1 MNRAEINNSSEQ
13 LLIKIIKWRKPIMIA
28 SISAFIISTA
38 VAFLL
43 APQYKSVA
51 TIFPTRSFS
60 VSKLL
65 IEQNIGNQEDYMQ
78 IGDEDDAEKLLQI
91 LNSDQLKKL
100 IAEKFNLWQNWKIE
114 KNSYAEHYLKLKW
127 DNMVRYKRTD
137 FNSIKVEVYDYTAN
151 GAAEIANSI
160 TDLVDSIKNS
170 MTHDVASKAFNV
182 IKTEYEN
189 TISRMN
195 ELEDSLQTLR
205 QFGILDY
212 KNDVESYTRSYARA
226 LEKGNNSAAKVLE
239 EKLNVLKKYGGAYN
253 QISENLRK
261 YRFKFPVIK
270 AKYDEAQV
278 NLTQSLPFKFVVDKA
293 TPNEYKARPVRW
305 LIILISTASAFLL
318 TVVILAMGEKY
329 KSIVH
334 TLNNQ

>member
-1 MNRAEINNSSEQ
+1 MNQIDINNSSEQ

-28 SISAFIISTA
+28 SIAAFIISTT

-91 LNSDQLKKL
+91 LNSDQLKNVV
-100 IAEKFNLWQNWKIE
+100 AEKFNLWQRWKIE
-114 KNSYAEHYLKLKW
+114 KDKYAEHFLKLKW

-137 FNSIKVEVYDYTAN
+137 FNSIKIEVYDYTAN
-151 GAAEIANSI
+151 GAAEVANYI
-160 TDLVDSIKNS
+160 TDVVDLIKES
-170 MTHDVASKAFNV
+170 MTKEVATQAYNV
-182 IKTEYEN
+182 VKEEYEN
-189 TISRMN
+189 TIARMN
-195 ELEDSLQTLR
+195 ELEDSLQILR

-212 KNDVESYTRSYARA
+212 KNDVEAYTKSYAKA
-226 LEKGNNSAAKVLE
+226 LEKGNNNGSKALE

-278 NLTQSLPFKFVVDKA
+278 NLNKSLPFKFVVDKA

-318 TVVILAMGEKY
+318 TIIVLSMGEKY
-329 KSIVH
+329 KSVI
-334 TLNNQ
+334 TKLNN

>member
-1 MNRAEINNSSEQ
+1 
-13 LLIKIIKWRKPIMIA
+13 MIA
-28 SISAFIISTA
+28 SIAAFIISTT

-91 LNSDQLKKL
+91 LNSDQLKNVV
-100 IAEKFNLWQNWKIE
+100 AEKFNLWQRWKIE
-114 KNSYAEHYLKLKW
+114 KDKYAEHFLKLKW

-137 FNSIKVEVYDYTAN
+137 FNSIKIEVYDYTAN
-151 GAAEIANSI
+151 GAAEVANYI
-160 TDLVDSIKNS
+160 TDVVDLIKES
-170 MTHDVASKAFNV
+170 MTKEVATQAYNV
-182 IKTEYEN
+182 VKEEYEN
-189 TISRMN
+189 TIARMN
-195 ELEDSLQTLR
+195 ELEDSLQILR

-212 KNDVESYTRSYARA
+212 KNDVEAYTKSYAKA
-226 LEKGNNSAAKVLE
+226 LEKGNNNGSKALE

-278 NLTQSLPFKFVVDKA
+278 NLNKSLPFKFVVDKA

-318 TVVILAMGEKY
+318 TIIVLSMGEKY
-329 KSIVH
+329 KSVI
-334 TLNNQ
+334 TKLNN

>member
-1 MNRAEINNSSEQ
+1 VNQIDINNSSEQ
-13 LLIKIIKWRKPIMIA
+13 LLIKLIKWRKPIIIA
-28 SISAFIISTA
+28 SIAAFIISTT

-60 VSKLL
+60 VSKLI

-78 IGDEDDAEKLLQI
+78 IGDDDDAEKLLQI
-91 LNSDQLKKL
+91 LNSDQLKK
-100 IAEKFNLWQNWKIE
+100 IVAEKFNLWQRWKIE
-114 KNSYAEHYLKLKW
+114 KDKYAEHYLKLKW
-127 DNMVRYKRTD
+127 ENMVRYKRTD

-160 TDLVDSIKNS
+160 TDCVDSIKNL
-170 MTHDVASKAFNV
+170 MTKDVAQQAYNV
-182 IKTEYEN
+182 VKDEYEN

-195 ELEDSLQTLR
+195 ELEDSLQILR
-205 QFGILDY
+205 QYGILDY
-212 KNDVESYTRSYARA
+212 KNDVEAYTKSYAKA
-226 LEKGNNSAAKVLE
+226 LEKGNNSGAKLLE

-278 NLTQSLPFKFVVDKA
+278 NLTKSLPFKFVVDKA

-305 LIILISTASAFLL
+305 LIILISTMSAFLL
-318 TVVILAMGEKY
+318 TIVVLVIGEKY
-329 KSIVH
+329 KSVLH
-334 TLNNQ
+334 KLNN

>member
-1 MNRAEINNSSEQ
+1 MNQIDINNSSEQ

-28 SISAFIISTA
+28 SIVAFIISTTI
-38 VAFLL
+38 AFLL

-91 LNSDQLKKL
+91 LNSDHLQK
-100 IAEKFNLWQNWKIE
+100 IVADKFNLWQRWKVE
-114 KNSYAEHYLKLKW
+114 KDKYAEHYLKLKW
-127 DNMVRYKRTD
+127 DNHVRYKRTD

-160 TDLVDSIKNS
+160 TDVVDDIKNN
-170 MTHDVASKAFNV
+170 MTKDVAEKAYSV
-182 IKTEYEN
+182 VKEEYEN
-189 TISRMN
+189 TVARMN
-195 ELEDSLQTLR
+195 ALEDSLQVLR
-205 QFGILDY
+205 GLGILDY
-212 KNDVESYTRSYARA
+212 KTDVEAYTKSYAKA
-226 LEKGNNSAAKVLE
+226 LEKGNNSGIKALE
-239 EKLNVLKKYGGAYN
+239 EKLAALKKYGGAYN

-270 AKYDEAQV
+270 AKYDEAEV
-278 NLTQSLPFKFVVDKA
+278 NMKKSLPFKFVVDKA
-293 TPNEYKARPVRW
+293 MPNEYKAKPVRW
-305 LIILISTASAFLL
+305 LIILLSTASAFALTIILL
-318 TVVILAMGEKY
+318 ILGERY
-329 KSIVH
+329 KSLK
-334 TLNNQ
+334 TKLNS

>member
-1 MNRAEINNSSEQ
+1 MNKAEINNTSEQ

-28 SISAFIISTA
+28 SIAAFIISTT

-43 APQYKSVA
+43 APQYKSIA

-100 IAEKFNLWQNWKIE
+100 IAEKFNLWQRWKIE
-114 KNSYAEHYLKLKW
+114 KDKYAEHYLKLKW
-127 DNMVRYKRTD
+127 ENMVRYKRTD

-160 TDLVDSIKNS
+160 TDCVDLIKEG
-170 MTHDVASKAFNV
+170 MTKDVAQKAYNV
-182 IKTEYEN
+182 IKEEYEN
-189 TISRMN
+189 TIMRMN

-212 KNDVESYTRSYARA
+212 KNDVESYTKSYAKA
-226 LEKGNNSAAKVLE
+226 LEKGNSNGAKLLE
-239 EKLNVLKKYGGAYN
+239 EKLDILKKYGGAYN
-253 QISENLRK
+253 QVSENLRK

-270 AKYDEAQV
+270 AKYDESQV
-278 NLTQSLPFKFVVDKA
+278 NLNKSLPFKFVVDKA

-305 LIILISTASAFLL
+305 LIIFVSTVSAFLL
-318 TVVILAMGEKY
+318 TIVILSMGDKY
-329 KSIVH
+329 KSVINKI
-334 TLNNQ
+334 NN

>member
-1 MNRAEINNSSEQ
+1 MNQIDINNSSEQ
-13 LLIKIIKWRKPIMIA
+13 LLIKLIKWRKPIIIA
-28 SISAFIISTA
+28 SIAAFIISTT

-60 VSKLL
+60 VSKLI

-78 IGDEDDAEKLLQI
+78 IGDDDDAEKLLQI
-91 LNSDQLKKL
+91 LNSDQLKK
-100 IAEKFNLWQNWKIE
+100 IVAEKFNLWQRWKIE
-114 KNSYAEHYLKLKW
+114 KDKYAEHYLKLKW
-127 DNMVRYKRTD
+127 ENMVRYKRTD

-160 TDLVDSIKNS
+160 TDCVDSIKNL
-170 MTHDVASKAFNV
+170 MTKDVAQQAYNV
-182 IKTEYEN
+182 VKDEYEN

-195 ELEDSLQTLR
+195 ELEDSLQILR
-205 QFGILDY
+205 QYGILDY
-212 KNDVESYTRSYARA
+212 KNDVEAYTKSYAKA
-226 LEKGNNSAAKVLE
+226 LEKGNNSGAKLLE

-278 NLTQSLPFKFVVDKA
+278 NLTKSLPFKFVVDKA

-305 LIILISTASAFLL
+305 LIILISTMSAFLL
-318 TVVILAMGEKY
+318 TIVVLVIGEKY
-329 KSIVH
+329 KSVLH
-334 TLNNQ
+334 KLNN